1 MRAFGKEEAGDR
13 TIQPYAAGMTDPLDE
28 YRPRPTE
35 TVTAERLVAGGA
47 ALSRRSD
54 GRIVL
59 VEGALPGEVAEVRVE
74 RRHGAERGRLLR
86 ILEPSVD
93 RIEPRC
99 PHVLE
104 GCGGCDLA
112 ALGEDAQRSAKLELV
127 TDSLRRLG
135 RLPEPVVRPGP
146 VLSPWSFRTTLR
158 LAVVDG
164 RAGLR
169 QADSH
174 DIVELDR
181 CAVAHPLL
189 DQLIV
194 EGRFGTATE
203 VMLRVGA
210 STGER
215 MAVVTPGASG
225 VSLPSDVLLVGA
237 DELAAGRRAW
247 IHEDVAGRRWRIS
260 AESFFQTRADGAE
273 ALVSVVRS
281 MCADLLDRPGS
292 TDRPRTMLDAYCGV
306 GLFAGSLLDGV
317 DGWRAVAAER
327 SRSSVADARQN
338 LADLD
343 ARIVGSSIERLRAPR
358 AELVIADPS
367 RSGLGRAAVKVL
379 TSTGASR
386 MVLVSCDPAAA
397 GRDVRL
403 LAEAGF
409 RAIGSV
415 VVDLFPHT
423 HHTEVV
429 TSFERL
435 PA

>member
-1 MRAFGKEEAGDR
+1 MRTFGIGEAVVR
-13 TIQPYAAGMTDPLDE
+13 TIQPYDARMTDHFDE
-28 YRPRPTE
+28 YVHRPSE
-35 TVTAERLVAGGA
+35 TVTAERLVAGGS
-47 ALSRRSD
+47 ALSRRAD

-59 VEGALPGEVAEVRVE
+59 VEGALPGEVVEVRVE
-74 RRHGAERGRLLR
+74 RRHGAERGRLLQ
-86 ILEPSVD
+86 ILEPSAD
-93 RIEPRC
+93 RIRPSC

-112 ALGEDAQRSAKLELV
+112 AMGDAAQRAAKIELV
-127 TDSLRRLG
+127 ADSLRRLG
-135 RLPEPVVRPGP
+135 RLAEPVVRHGP
-146 VLSPWSFRTTLR
+146 ALPPWSFRTTLR

-169 QADSH
+169 QSDSH
-174 DIVELDR
+174 EVVELDH

-194 EGRFGTATE
+194 EGRFGTASE

-210 STGER
+210 ATGER
-215 MAVVTPGASG
+215 MAVVSPNAAG
-225 VSLPSDVLLVGA
+225 VSLPSDVLVVGA

-247 IHEDVAGRRWRIS
+247 IHEEIAGRRWRIS
-260 AESFFQTRADGAE
+260 AESFFQTRADGAD
-273 ALVSVVRS
+273 ALVSTVRS
-281 MCADLLDRPGS
+281 MCAEDLDRPGS
-292 TDRPRTMLDAYCGV
+292 ADRPRTLVDAYCGV
-306 GLFAGSLLDGV
+306 GLFAGSLLGGV
-317 DGWRAVAAER
+317 SGWRAVAAER

-343 ARIVGSSIERLRAPR
+343 ARIIGSSIERLRAPR
-358 AELVIADPS
+358 ADLVVADPS
-367 RSGLGRAAVKVL
+367 RSGLGRSAVKVL

-386 MVLVSCDPAAA
+386 LILVSCDPAAA

-403 LAEAGF
+403 LTEAGY
-409 RAIGSV
+409 RAKESV

-429 TSFERL
+429 TNFDRAEG
-435 PA
+435 